1 MNLKIAAN
9 IVALGMIAFTLD
21 YASPPKVIEQLSVV
35 STGVVIPWG
44 DLSAKLVEAGVVDE
58 TKFRELSQLQ
68 GNIVM
73 NEGNAHVML
82 NGLWA
87 FGLAN
92 KNDILEH
99 GPMMDR
105 KYGGAGN
112 FASTGGWT
120 LAQGSAMDHYSMH
133 KMITLTPEQQKKVEN
148 TSKNIFR
155 PCCKNSTYFPDCNH
169 GMAML
174 GLLELLAKQ
183 GATEEELYQVA
194 EKANTLWFPPKPTG
208 GCSV

>member
-44 DLSAKLVEAGVVDE
+44 DLSAKLVEAGGVDE

-208 GCSV
+208 GC